1 MSDLIARLRLEATA
15 GNSASVIGGVTRD
28 VQQLGQSGTKA
39 GAGLDHATAAGGKL
53 DRELQQIATHG
64 AGARRG
70 LEQAEAGARG
80 FERSASSARAAGIGL
95 GTALAAIGGRELAGK
110 ITDAA
115 LALQGFDTGLSAV
128 TGGAQGAAQ
137 AQGFIRA
144 EAERM
149 GLVVRTAT
157 ADYMSLAAATN
168 GTALAGENTRKIW
181 LGLNEAG
188 TVLNLTDER
197 RQLAMAA
204 ISQMASKQVISQE
217 ELRGQLSEALPGAYQ
232 VAQRAM
238 GLTSQEFNKLVGSGK
253 LLADEFLP
261 KLAGQLRTE
270 FAPSVEQSLISPMGQ
285 ARVEMAKFK
294 NAIFDLEASA
304 GGEFLGGMREGLAE
318 LNAELASPESQEA
331 ARALGRLLGEG
342 LSDAASIAAFL
353 AQNLNGIALAAQT
366 VVGVGLARWIA
377 TTTIEARAAAA
388 AYLLKSQTA
397 TAGAASATEAAI
409 VEGRAVT
416 SLRGAI
422 EAAARAELQ
431 SAVAAREAALA
442 REALTAATLR
452 QYGSQLQAS
461 ASAQT
466 SARAQSAYAA
476 AQAELN
482 IAQNASAAASIRAE
496 VAQANLARST
506 TLMGSAM
513 RGASSMAS
521 GLVGLLGGPW
531 GIAFIAAV
539 GGAALLSQH
548 LAKLEAETAQFDAN
562 TRSVAGA
569 LEDTAKYATMASD
582 GVSRLGI
589 NSSNAASPTDELA
602 KAMGRF
608 ADETYRAAAA
618 QKTLAI
624 NSLMKEAALVGS
636 DITRLEGKVK
646 AEKVNSQALAG
657 AMLGDAAFSSL
668 GAQQIAAADDG
679 VSKSLNYS
687 LLQQRKQEDAKIQAR
702 IRDLASQDTMAFAPP
717 KAATATSSSA
727 GKPDRQELRA
737 QIKDSDLAAAVAAQN
752 AYTAALIAG
761 GAALDNWKVQEAGR
775 QAVERLA
782 LADRPK
788 LTAAE
793 TALVA
798 SIRERA
804 EETERLKIANE
815 RIEKSAGLAKSAD
828 LDTAALQ
835 RRSAAAV
842 QGEAAMEALQVQEAG
857 LRVLQQLGIDTL
869 DQLTGE
875 TLKHAKAAIASAE
888 ASERQALATQKA
900 ERVAAQIR
908 DLDKRLSSELA
919 YTAALKGGT
928 SALVEYQRAEFAR
941 QEIER
946 AGTNLTDDQVV
957 AIRAKAD
964 ALFAAQAAADSAQF
978 DVRQAEELRL
988 ARMTNSERAIEER
1001 YLQRKSALLAEH
1013 ADWTQEEV
1021 EARARALALADQAA
1035 AEDAAAIGELKQG
1048 LEDAFVESGELGMD
1062 QVGDYAERALRQAVY
1077 KALLAEPINLIIN
1090 AVVGSISGLTGSI
1103 GAAGAQ
1109 GGLAGL
1115 GSLFNS
1121 AGGLSGLATGSA
1133 KAITGLLGKVG
1144 MGGMDAARFGGM
1156 AGGAIG
1162 GAGTGMLV
1170 SSLAGMLGLKQ
1181 SKGNQIGGTI
1191 GGAIGSFIPIP
1202 GGSLIGSVLGNL
1214 VGGLVGGKKS
1224 NEAAVVSLDQKGSVT
1239 SIDGAK
1245 RTEATTAAAQSIAS
1259 AVAQIQAALVA
1270 GGATLNATVSK
1281 IDIGQR
1287 DPTHLN
1293 FSNGQSIDTAVGDTA
1308 AAVEA
1313 ATRTII
1319 ANAKWATQAQTD
1331 YAQKMLLAGASLDQ
1345 VIATMQMAGGLSTS
1359 VDDAIAKLVDPAA
1372 YERKAALEAIETNYQ
1387 ALKKQAEE
1395 LIAAGLATGD
1405 VLGKIDQLK
1414 DLEVADALKRL
1425 GEAADDAASSL
1436 SPAQLTSEIN
1446 KGIASLTDPAGF
1458 KRDQALAEIDANIT
1472 SMRAQATALVA
1483 AGKLSSDVFSKLDQL
1498 KDLQVADALKRL
1510 GEAADDAATSLSPGQ
1525 LADPA
1530 KLTSDINSGIASLTD
1545 PTGFRRGQA
1554 LAEIDANITS
1564 MRAQATALV
1573 AAGKLSSEVFTQL
1586 DQLKDLQ
1593 VTASIKALGDAASDA
1608 AAKLQDQMA
1617 AGKFSGSID
1626 DAILKVTN
1634 PNEYAKKAAV
1644 DGVNRNYEAMK
1655 AEATGLIAAGL
1666 LSGDVLGKL
1675 EIMRD
1680 LQIQDALMG
1689 LTSAAKEAT
1698 DVFADARPR
1707 LRSWLDGLVGSNT
1720 NGLNAD
1726 AELKLARQQYDRQI
1740 AMAQGGDADA
1750 LSSITSYADRLLQ
1763 ADREATTDA
1772 SARQSLYELITG
1784 QVEGLAQ
1791 GSSKTSAANDNM
1803 TASFAKALASQPVS
1817 IANLPVFASTF
1828 ASIEVPQ
1835 TDRVVAA
1842 IEVMR
1847 SAVISAI
1854 GDLATSGTANA
1865 EALQAAL
1872 EAGLNAIDSSFGAIA
1887 ATAAQQ
1893 AEALDELQR
1902 SQQLAE
1908 VYLRQQR
1915 ASA

>member
-15 GNSASVIGGVTRD
+15 GNSASVIGGVAKD
-28 VQQLGQSGTKA
+28 VQQLGQSGAKA
-39 GAGLDHATAAGGKL
+39 GAGLDQATAAGGKL
-53 DRELQQIATHG
+53 DRELQQITTHG

-95 GTALAAIGGRELAGK
+95 GTALATIGGRELASK

-115 LALQGFDTGLSAV
+115 FAMQGFETGLSAV
-128 TGGAQGAAQ
+128 TGGAKGAAEAQ
-137 AQGFIRA
+137 AFVRS

-149 GLVVRTAT
+149 GLVIKTAT

-181 LGLNEAG
+181 LGVNEAG
-188 TVLNLTDER
+188 TVLNLTQER
-197 RQLAMAA
+197 QKLAMAA
-204 ISQMASKQVISQE
+204 ISQMASKQVISQD
-217 ELRGQLSEALPGAYQ
+217 ELREQLAEALPGAFQ

-238 GLTSQEFNKLVGSGK
+238 GLTSQEMNKLVASGK
-253 LLADEFLP
+253 LLADDFLP
-261 KLAGQLRTE
+261 KFADQLRKE
-270 FAPSVEQSLISPMGQ
+270 FGPGVEQALITPLGQ
-285 ARVEMAKFK
+285 ARVELAKFK
-294 NAIFDLEASA
+294 NSIFDLEVAA

-318 LNAELASPESQEA
+318 LNAELASPESKEA

-353 AQNLNGIALAAQT
+353 AQNINGIALAAQT

-388 AYLLKSQTA
+388 AYLLKAQTA
-397 TAGAASATEAAI
+397 TTAAASATEGAI
-409 VEGRAVT
+409 VEARAVT

-431 SAVAAREAALA
+431 SAVAARESALA
-442 REALTAATLR
+442 RETLAAATLR
-452 QYGSQLQAS
+452 QHGAQLQAS
-461 ASAQT
+461 ASSQT
-466 SARAQSAYAA
+466 SARAQAAYAA
-476 AQAELN
+476 AQAELT
-482 IAQNASAAASIRAE
+482 IAQNATVAASARAE
-496 VAQANLARST
+496 VAQVGLSRASSVTGA
-506 TLMGSAM
+506 AM
-513 RGASSMAS
+513 RGLSGAAS
-521 GLVGLLGGPW
+521 GLMGLLGGPW
-531 GIAFIAAV
+531 GIAFMAAGAAV
-539 GGAALLSQH
+539 AFVAHEVAEGERRAQEALETQQSYAAAMSEAAAI
-548 LAKLEAETAQFDAN
+548 LAEAGVN
-562 TRSVAGA
+562 TRAF
-569 LEDTAKYATMASD
+569 ASD
-582 GVSRLGI
+582 TR
-589 NSSNAASPTDELA
+589 NAISPTDGLTGSTRDLTVQTLKLA
-602 KAMGRF
+602 DARRQAAVAALAENETKLRAERDGLIKSGTRV
-608 ADETYRAAAA
+608 ADVVVGVKTNGDPIKRQMMATARVDQLDTDIARSMAA
-618 QKTLAI
+618 QNAI
-624 NSLMKEAALVGS
+624 IFAAPAKE
-636 DITRLEGKVK
+636 DKPK
-646 AEKVNSQALAG
+646 
-657 AMLGDAAFSSL
+657 SS
-668 GAQQIAAADDG
+668 
-679 VSKSLNYS
+679 
-687 LLQQRKQEDAKIQAR
+687 
-702 IRDLASQDTMAFAPP
+702 
-717 KAATATSSSA
+717 ATSSPSS
-727 GKPDRQELRA
+727 KPDRQELRA

-798 SIRERA
+798 SIRERV

-1144 MGGMDAARFGGM
+1144 MGALDAARFGGM

-1372 YERKAALEAIETNYQ
+1372 YERKAALDAIEANYQ

-1395 LIAAGLATGD
+1395 LISAGLTTAD
-1405 VLGKIDQLK
+1405 VLGKI
-1414 DLEVADALKRL
+1414 E
-1425 GEAADDAASSL
+1425 
-1436 SPAQLTSEIN
+1436 
-1446 KGIASLTDPAGF
+1446 
-1458 KRDQALAEIDANIT
+1458 
-1472 SMRAQATALVA
+1472 
-1483 AGKLSSDVFSKLDQL
+1483 QL

-1510 GEAADDAATSLSPGQ
+1510 GQAADDAASSLTPGQ

-1530 KLTSDINSGIASLTD
+1530 KLTSDIKSGIARLTD
-1545 PTGFRRGQA
+1545 PTGFKRDQA
-1554 LAEIDANITS
+1554 LADIDASITS
-1564 MRAQATALV
+1564 MRAQATAMV
-1573 AAGKLSSEVFTQL
+1573 AAGKLSSEIFTQL

-1593 VTASIKALGDAASDA
+1593 VTASIKELGDAASDA
-1608 AAKLQDQMA
+1608 AAKLQDQVA
-1617 AGKFSGSID
+1617 AGNFAGSID
-1626 DAILKVTN
+1626 DAILKITN
-1634 PNEYAKKAAV
+1634 PTEYAKKSAV

-1655 AEATGLIAAGL
+1655 AEANGLIATGL

-1707 LRSWLDGLVGSNT
+1707 LQSWLDGLGASND
-1720 NGLNAD
+1720 NQLNPAE
-1726 AELKLARQQYDRQI
+1726 ELKLAQDQYDRQL
-1740 AMAQGGDADA
+1740 AMARGGDANA
-1750 LSSITSYADRLLQ
+1750 LASLTTYADRLLA
-1763 ADREATTDA
+1763 ADREATSSATARLARFNKVTGDVTALTGMSSAPQTDPVV
-1772 SARQSLYELITG
+1772 STLQTLGLSLTALVANTSSDPSG
-1784 QVEGLAQ
+1784 GLA
-1791 GSSKTSAANDNM
+1791 GAIGAAI
-1803 TASFAKALASQPVS
+1803 TAKPTILGNSPDFSPILVQAL
-1817 IANLPVFASTF
+1817 T
-1828 ASIEVPQ
+1828 PQ
-1835 TDRVVAA
+1835 TDRLSASIDRMRTDLAVKLEELRTATVAGA
-1842 IEVMR
+1842 SDVAMAVQDGL
-1847 SAVISAI
+1847 SAVQMAVENVEASAQ
-1854 GDLATSGTANA
+1854 G
-1865 EALQAAL
+1865 QAAAFRDL
-1872 EAGLNAIDSSFGAIA
+1872 SDQTS
-1887 ATAAQQ
+1887 
-1893 AEALDELQR
+1893 LQN
-1902 SQQLAE
+1902 L
-1908 VYLRQQR
+1908 YLRQKL
-1915 ASA
+1915 AS